1 MKKVV
6 LTIAVALFSIASFAQ
21 KKISDVAKFE
31 SETIDFGK
39 IKQGVPVKGTFTVTN
54 IGNEPL
60 IIEQANP
67 TCGCTIS
74 DYTKSPIAPGKT
86 GVINATYNAASPNHF
101 EKHLTV
107 KFAGIEEV
115 KSITFTG
122 DVIPEAVAAAPV
134 TATEEIAKQKVAG
147 STGNPAK
154 LVAATPK
161 VAAKVATKKITPAK
175 KATTPVKKAVVPVK
189 KAAVPVKK
197 VVKTIKTEVKQ

>member
-6 LTIAVALFSIASFAQ
+6 LTLAIAVLSFGAFAQ

-86 GVINATYNAASPNHF
+86 GVINATYNAAALNHF

-107 KFAGIEEV
+107 KFAGVDEV

-122 DVIPEAVAAAPV
+122 EVYNDAPAPTEEAAKLKTAAVATPVEVGQKTV
-134 TATEEIAKQKVAG
+134 TATKTVI
-147 STGNPAK
+147 
-154 LVAATPK
+154 TPK
-161 VAAKVATKKITPAK
+161 VVAAKKIVPAK
-175 KATTPVKKAVVPVK
+175 KAT
-189 KAAVPVKK
+189 VKK
-197 VVKTIKTEVKQ
+197 VVLTKKAIVAAPQTEVKQ